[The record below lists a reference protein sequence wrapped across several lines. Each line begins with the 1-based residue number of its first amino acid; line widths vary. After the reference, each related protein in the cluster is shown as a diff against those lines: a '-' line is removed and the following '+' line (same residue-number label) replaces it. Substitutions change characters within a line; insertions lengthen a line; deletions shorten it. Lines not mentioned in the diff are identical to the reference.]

1 MSDWSHK
8 MYLEHTDYSFEV
20 RINDTGGEE
29 VPKYGEKM
37 EELNLPEV

>member
-8 MYLEHTDYSFEV
+8 MYLENTNYSLEV

-29 VPKYGEKM
+29 VPKYGEKWKIYD
-37 EELNLPEV
+37 LPED